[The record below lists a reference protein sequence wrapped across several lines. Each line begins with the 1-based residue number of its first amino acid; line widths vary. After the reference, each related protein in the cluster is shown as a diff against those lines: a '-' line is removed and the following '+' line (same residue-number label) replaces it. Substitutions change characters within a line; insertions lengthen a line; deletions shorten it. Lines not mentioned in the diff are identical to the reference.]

1 MAQRRGGSAV
11 PRHFSPAARN
21 LAVPRHFSPA
31 ARNQDCAPPP
41 PPHAV
46 RIRCTDAPAK
56 QHAAC
61 ALLRSVCGQSTKIY
75 RVTLDDNVFKKL
87 KHATAE
93 EDEVSFKKGKGQ
105 EGQHFL
111 CLGTEQF
118 ELEMLP
124 NMEDEDCL
132 QITPADRVAQV
143 LGTVC
148 GRLAQKGTLL
158 TQLSAISKSTMQE
171 YIISSDEYVG
181 LQLSST
187 CDGQLYWGQVC
198 SITIHICVLL
208 CYARSGSDL
217 TSCSPAR
224 TAPLNAP
231 SCMPLQAHPM
241 LALRNVPGDGVASTH
256 LAPIDRVVGA
266 LQRWQHRRHERA
278 AAHQMPR

>member
-111 CLGTEQF
+111 CLGTKQY

-124 NMEDEDCL
+124 NMPDEEDCL
-132 QITPADRVAQV
+132 RITPKDRVAEV

-158 TQLSAISKSTMQE
+158 TKLSAITKSTMQE

-187 CDGQLYWGQVC
+187 CDGELYWGQVF

-208 CYARSGSDL
+208 CPLWQRFDLLQPSPHRPSQRAQLYA
-217 TSCSPAR
+217 
-224 TAPLNAP
+224 
-231 SCMPLQAHPM
+231 
-241 LALRNVPGDGVASTH
+241 VASSSH
-256 LAPIDRVVGA
+256 ACA
-266 LQRWQHRRHERA
+266 AQRAR
-278 AAHQMPR
+278 